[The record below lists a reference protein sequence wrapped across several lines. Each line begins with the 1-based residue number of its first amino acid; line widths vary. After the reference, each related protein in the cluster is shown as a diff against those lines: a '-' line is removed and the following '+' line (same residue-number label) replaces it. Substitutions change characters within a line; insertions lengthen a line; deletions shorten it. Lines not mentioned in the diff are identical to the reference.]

1 MMVSAKPET
10 LVFLLLTQPII
21 SYKTYCSRLGNS
33 VILSL
38 MANIVAKKLTG
49 LVDLAYKTMGGTPAG
64 SSKKRKARADSSSS
78 SSSGSD
84 GGDSSSDESDV
95 PVQMKPARPPA
106 VSAAVLREQLR
117 LDVPD
122 FSLGD
127 NGTEFDS
134 DRYELWSVRLPA
146 LTNIQDLDG
155 CEMMIPETASASVAG
170 GTVAAPAAENG
181 KVAPNNQPFSFATT
195 KGDNYTLRWGQKVE
209 NESFRVL
216 LQQKGDDSDDDDE
229 EESNESNKKKK
240 FLSPANAPFQRHVNV
255 VSALEDV
262 SETKLAPGTLTAP
275 KPDLVTRG
283 VQHKMRRAYQHVPQK
298 TGLKRRWMPLG
309 SKGGAEVVQK
319 ESRPRS
325 LSASSILLETHQKR
339 KRSMSGQNMNGH
351 PPLAVT
357 SMKAAPAD
365 KQGVGS
371 SSGDDASKEAESK
384 AEKKARKAAKK
395 AAKKEKKVKK
405 EKKTKK
411 KD

>member
-1 MMVSAKPET
+1 
-10 LVFLLLTQPII
+10 
-21 SYKTYCSRLGNS
+21 
-33 VILSL
+33 

-49 LVDLAYKTMGGTPAG
+49 LVDLAYKTMGGTPIG

-78 SSSGSD
+78 SSSDSD
-84 GGDSSSDESDV
+84 GGNSSSDESNV
-95 PVQMKPARPPA
+95 PVKMKPARPPA

-117 LDVPD
+117 LDVPT

-127 NGTEFDS
+127 SDNGTVFDS

-155 CEMMIPETASASVAG
+155 CEMMIPETASAIVAG
-170 GTVAAPAAENG
+170 GTVAAAASENG
-181 KVAPNNQPFSFATT
+181 KVVPTNQAFSFATT

-216 LQQKGDDSDDDDE
+216 VQHKGEDSDDEDE
-229 EESNESNKKKK
+229 EEENNESNKKKK

-255 VSALEDV
+255 VAALEDV

-283 VQHKMRRAYQHVPQK
+283 IQHKMRRAYQHVPQK

-309 SKGGAEVVQK
+309 SKGGADVVQK

-339 KRSMSGQNMNGH
+339 KRSMSGQNMNGL
-351 PPLAVT
+351 PPPAAVAP
-357 SMKAAPAD
+357 SNAASAA
-365 KQGVGS
+365 KQKVGN
-371 SSGDDASKEAESK
+371 SSGDDGSKEAESK

-395 AAKKEKKVKK
+395 AAKKEKKNKK
-405 EKKTKK
+405 IKK